1 MSEKALQ
8 PVEQREVLFYGDEI
22 VAVRVADGSVYIPV
36 RPICELLGLNWSGQ
50 RQRIERDPVL
60 SVEAMS
66 VFVTHSDID
75 PHSRRPRTSEMLCIP
90 LDYLSGFL
98 FGINA
103 ARVKDEIRERLI
115 RYQRECYKVLAEA
128 FQEGRLTADPTL
140 DELLQQDTP
149 EAQAYRLAQAVLKMA
164 RTQLLMRAQLED
176 HERRLEYL
184 EDRLDDPGRHVTPDQ
199 AMQISQAVKT
209 VALAI
214 GKKSGRNEFGAVYG
228 DMYRRFGI
236 TSYKMLPA
244 GKFEEA
250 LAWLTDWYQSVTGAT
265 GDQVPF

>member
-8 PVEQREVLFYGDEI
+8 PVEQRQVEFYGDELT
-22 VAVRVADGSVYIPV
+22 AVQLEDGTVYVSVRHMCDALGLAQRAQVLRIKRNEILADGYKGAIMMITPGG
-36 RPICELLGLNWSGQ
+36 PQ
-50 RQRIERDPVL
+50 R
-60 SVEAMS
+60 AG
-66 VFVTHSDID
+66 
-75 PHSRRPRTSEMLCIP
+75 MLRVDLIP
-90 LDYLSGFL
+90 LWLAGLELS
-98 FGINA
+98 
-103 ARVKDEIRERLI
+103 RVNDDIRPKLSRF
-115 RYQRECYKVLAEA
+115 QREAAKVLWQA

-164 RTQLLMRAQLED
+164 RTQLLMRSQLED

-228 DMYRRFGI
+228 EMYRRFGI

-244 GKFEEA
+244 GKFEAA

-265 GDQVPF
+265 GDDVPF